1 MFFLNVFNMISP
13 VSQNFAVVQQY
24 TTKAVVS
31 SNIFSLSICI
41 IGAFNFWKDIETTA
55 TQQN

>member
-1 MFFLNVFNMISP
+1 MMSL

-31 SNIFSLSICI
+31 SNIVLLSICI
-41 IGAFNFWKDIETTA
+41 IGTFSFWKDIETTA

>member
-1 MFFLNVFNMISP
+1 MISP

-41 IGAFNFWKDIETTA
+41 IGAFNFWKDMETTT